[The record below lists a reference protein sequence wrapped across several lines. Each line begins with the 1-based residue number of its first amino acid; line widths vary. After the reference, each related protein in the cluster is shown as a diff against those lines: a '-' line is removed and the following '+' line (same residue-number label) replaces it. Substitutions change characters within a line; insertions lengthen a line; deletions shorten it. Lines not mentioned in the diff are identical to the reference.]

1 MMSRYADDSARTIST
16 KLKRSRVHP
25 GADAPHDGLLDRIRN
40 VIPLIAEKADEVE
53 SLCQPHDEVME
64 ALQSTGVF
72 KAFVPKAYGGYE
84 IDLQEFIDIG
94 LEVAQACCS
103 TGWLTTFYMEHNWI
117 VAAVLSDEA
126 VDAIYSKQ
134 PYVLAPGSINPKGG
148 EAAKVAGGYELSGRW
163 HFSSGIV
170 HGDWVI
176 LTAFLPGDPKGFPR
190 TFLLPR
196 EDVRVEDTWDI
207 AGMRGTG
214 SHDAVVDGVF
224 VPDLLTSPFPPPRRR
239 SDNHE
244 HFDMY
249 RLPVSGFLPL
259 TAAIPLVGAAKRA
272 LTVFRERLSTR
283 VQMMSSTIQQE
294 KASAQLR
301 LGSVAMQILKAENT
315 LRAAADR
322 MQEITVRGYKPS
334 ARETTELQFMA
345 ADAVRDARN
354 AVLSILE
361 ASGAHAHFEGSELQ
375 RIYRDILTGSGHAVF
390 EIDGAAENY
399 GRALIASDTS

>member
-148 EAAKVAGGYELSGRW
+148 EAAKVEGGYELSGRW

-176 LTAFLPGDPKGFPR
+176 LTAFLPGDPKGFRELSCYLGKTCGWKIPGISLACVEPVVMTR
-190 TFLLPR
+190 SLTECSSLICLPALFLRPGAEVTITSTLIC
-196 EDVRVEDTWDI
+196 I
-207 AGMRGTG
+207 A
-214 SHDAVVDGVF
+214 
-224 VPDLLTSPFPPPRRR
+224 
-239 SDNHE
+239 
-244 HFDMY
+244 Y
-249 RLPVSGFLPL
+249 R
-259 TAAIPLVGAAKRA
+259 
-272 LTVFRERLSTR
+272 
-283 VQMMSSTIQQE
+283 
-294 KASAQLR
+294 
-301 LGSVAMQILKAENT
+301 
-315 LRAAADR
+315 
-322 MQEITVRGYKPS
+322 
-334 ARETTELQFMA
+334 
-345 ADAVRDARN
+345 
-354 AVLSILE
+354 
-361 ASGAHAHFEGSELQ
+361 
-375 RIYRDILTGSGHAVF
+375 
-390 EIDGAAENY
+390 
-399 GRALIASDTS
+399 